1 MNELTAYE
9 NYQLLKWGNIIP
21 ETPDTSVVNKDWFE
35 REMEIK
41 EYENL
46 NP

>member
-1 MNELTAYE
+1 MTVYE
-9 NYQLLKWGNIIP
+9 EWQSEKYGTVIP
-21 ETPDTSVVNKDWFE
+21 ETPDTSGVNKDWFE